1 MLEFIIGRAGSG
13 KTYYCLDEILELNRN
28 QQRVIM
34 ILPDQMTHS
43 VEMMLLERIK
53 SFSGIYLCGIRKFA
67 EQIISEQGGLQLPRI
82 NAVGRS
88 VLLKKVMNELPSEQI
103 KYYGRAA
110 KRRGF
115 TEKLTEVLQELRAY
129 KLTPEILVS
138 TAEKISD
145 DDLSNK
151 LRDFS
156 LFSTK
161 FSEAMENR
169 NTTYEDILDSI
180 PDRLQN
186 SEFLHDSEAF
196 IDGFVFFNP
205 QEKSIVK
212 EILKNARNVHVTLI
226 MDPEEEFS
234 YNTHV
239 PEGIF
244 YRSYVTFNWLKKT
257 AEELEID
264 TKTIKFFDY
273 QRSQK
278 RDLLYLE
285 RILRDPITEFY
296 KNDSDSIT
304 IFAGDDRYNE
314 IELVAGDILRL
325 CRDKGFRFKEISI
338 LVRDFSAYDDIIPHV
353 FDEAGISYF
362 YDKKSRLSLHPISAL
377 IKSSLSTIKT
387 WKFDSI
393 FSCLSTG
400 FFGIDE
406 KEINDLENY
415 ILAVSDGGNIKH
427 LIATGSLE
435 EKFIKPLS
443 TLQKNLQGRSIDRK
457 VKALYQFLTDLN
469 VDSTLEHWV
478 NDASKE
484 KSKNE
489 HKLAWAWTMELLDQL
504 IALDIDDI
512 SQRDFE
518 DMLTEGISTITY
530 STIPAK
536 EDEVS
541 IESFDLN
548 SAMNKRAVYVIG
560 FDDQNYPRKVYK
572 ETLLNDSDRM
582 ILNEN
587 GIEIN
592 PGTESQALNEDYL
605 IYRGLT
611 TPRERLV
618 LSYSKLSIESGAI
631 KPSLILNEIKRIFPK
646 IKPIDPMRLLLPKSY
661 ERLGVVFKQIK
672 DGRTVPEFWFDVY
685 NNALENDKDLEL
697 ILTGLTYRAD
707 MKNIPKNLAG
717 KIFTKEGKIVGSVTE
732 FEMFSQCPFKHFAK
746 YGLKLEPRKEY
757 EFKPIDLGTL
767 LHNVLKKYGEGLKN
781 RSEKWKDQDE
791 QSILEEV
798 SRIIDEI
805 TPTILQGKYQLERI
819 KRIAMKNVQRLI
831 EFDKVS
837 PFEPTLYEE
846 EFSLE
851 KDDITIEGKI
861 DRVDFSNDGKY
872 FLVLDYKTGDTDLE
886 DRRIYWG
893 LQLQLLTYVLAII
906 NAFEDKN
913 NVAGAVYCI
922 LRMSNI
928 QSYDQEPTDND
939 LAENVKA
946 KGKMHGWL
954 LESEKNDSLVQSKMI
969 MISKKSDKK
978 KTIRSSQEFK
988 DWLEHVEKTLEDI
1001 GKRIISGE
1009 IQPSPYK
1016 IGDEEACTYCEYRD
1030 ICGFDTNIPG
1040 YKYRDFSES
1049 DDLHDDENSTD

>member
-13 KTYYCLDEILELNRN
+13 KTHYCLDKIFELNR
-28 QQRVIM
+28 QQKRVIM

-53 SFSGIYLCGIRKFA
+53 SFSGIYLCGMRKFA
-67 EQIISEQGGLQLPRI
+67 EQIINEQGGSQLPRI
-82 NAVGRS
+82 NAVGRN
-88 VLLKKVMNELPSEQI
+88 VLLKKVMNELPSDQI

-115 TEKLTEVLQELRAY
+115 TEKLTEVLQELRSY
-129 KLTPEILVS
+129 KLTPEILLS
-138 TAEKISD
+138 TAERISD

-156 LFSTK
+156 LFAAK
-161 FSEAMENR
+161 FSEAMENK

-186 SEFLHDSEAF
+186 SNFLHDSEVF
-196 IDGFVFFNP
+196 IDGFIFFNP

-212 EILKNARNVHVTLI
+212 EILKNARNVHMTLI

-239 PEGIF
+239 TEGIF
-244 YRSYVTFNWLKKT
+244 YRSYMTYNWLKQS
-257 AEELEID
+257 ADELEID
-264 TKTIKFFDY
+264 TKTTKFFDY

-285 RILRDPITEFY
+285 KVLRNPVLRNY
-296 KNDSDSIT
+296 SNDSDSIT
-304 IFAGDDRYNE
+304 VLTGDDRYNE
-314 IELVAGDILRL
+314 IEMVAGDILRL
-325 CRDKGFRFKEISI
+325 CRDEGYRFKEISI
-338 LVRDFSAYDDIIPHV
+338 LLRDFSAYDDVIPHV
-353 FDEAGISYF
+353 FDDAGIAYF
-362 YDKKSRLSLHPISAL
+362 YDKKSRLSLHPIATL

-387 WKFDSI
+387 WKFDQI

-406 KEINDLENY
+406 REINDLENY

-427 LIATGSLE
+427 LITTGSFG

-443 TLQKNLQGRSIDRK
+443 TLQKNLQGRRIDQK
-457 VKALYQFLTDLN
+457 VKALYQFLCDLK
-469 VDSTLEHWV
+469 VDSTLERWV
-478 NDASKE
+478 NDTSEE

-489 HKLAWAWTMELLDQL
+489 HKLAWAWMMELFDQL
-504 IALDIDDI
+504 IALDIDNI

-536 EDEVS
+536 EDEIS

-548 SAMNKRAVYVIG
+548 SAMNKRAVYVVG
-560 FDDQNYPRKVYK
+560 FDEQNYPRKVYK
-572 ETLLNDSDRM
+572 ETLLTDADRM
-582 ILNEN
+582 ILNEE

-592 PGTESQALNEDYL
+592 LGTEVQALNEDYL

-618 LSYSKLSIESGAI
+618 LSYSKLSLESGAI

-707 MKNIPKNLAG
+707 MKNIPTNLA
-717 KIFTKEGKIVGSVTE
+717 KKLFTRQGKIVGSVTE
-732 FEMFSQCPFKHFAK
+732 FEMFSQCPFKHFSK

-791 QSILEEV
+791 QSIFEEV

-831 EFDKVS
+831 EFDKIS
-837 PFEPTLYEE
+837 PFDPTLYEE

-851 KDDITIEGKI
+851 KDCIRIEGKI

-886 DRRIYWG
+886 DRRIEQG

-906 NAFEDKN
+906 NAFEDEK

-928 QSYDQEPTDND
+928 KSYDQMPDEDK
-939 LAENVKA
+939 LAENIKA
-946 KGKMHGWL
+946 KGKMHGWI
-954 LESEKNDSLVQSKMI
+954 LEGALTKSLMESKMI
-969 MISKKSDKK
+969 MKSTQSDKK
-978 KTIRSSQEFK
+978 KTIRSSLEFTK
-988 DWLEHVEKTLEDI
+988 SLEHMEKTLETI
-1001 GKRIISGE
+1001 GESIISGK
-1009 IQPSPYK
+1009 IQPNPYK
-1016 IGDEEACTYCEYRD
+1016 IGNEEACTYCEYRD
-1030 ICGFDTNIPG
+1030 ICRFDTNIPG
-1040 YKYRDFSES
+1040 YKYHDLSES
-1049 DDLHDDENSTD
+1049 DDLHDGENFND

>member
-13 KTYYCLDEILELNRN
+13 KTHYCLDKILELNRN
-28 QQRVIM
+28 QQQVIM
-34 ILPDQMTHS
+34 ILPDQTTHS
-43 VEMMLLERIK
+43 VEMRLLERIK
-53 SFSGIYLCGIRKFA
+53 SFSGIYLCGMRKFA
-67 EQIISEQGGLQLPRI
+67 EHIISEQGGMQLPRI
-82 NAVGRS
+82 NSVGRN
-88 VLLKKVMNELPSEQI
+88 VLLKKIMNELPSEEI

-115 TEKLTEVLQELRAY
+115 TEKLTEILQELRAY
-129 KLTPEILVS
+129 KLTPEILLS
-138 TAEKISD
+138 TAERLSD

-156 LFSTK
+156 LFATK
-161 FSEAMENR
+161 FSNAMENK
-169 NTTYEDILDSI
+169 NTTYEDILDFI
-180 PDRLQN
+180 PDRLKSSEFVQN
-186 SEFLHDSEAF
+186 SEVF
-196 IDGFVFFNP
+196 IDGFIFFNP

-234 YNTHV
+234 YNNHV

-244 YRSYVTFNWLKKT
+244 YRSYMTFNWLKQS
-257 AEELEID
+257 ADELEID
-264 TKTIKFFDY
+264 TQTTRLLDY
-273 QRSQK
+273 QRSKK
-278 RDLLYLE
+278 RDLLHLE
-285 RILRDPITEFY
+285 KVLRDPITGKY
-296 KNDSDSIT
+296 LNDADSIT
-304 IFAGDDRYNE
+304 VLAGDDRYSE
-314 IELVAGDILRL
+314 IEMVAGDILRL
-325 CRDKGFRFKEISI
+325 CREKNCRFKEISI
-338 LVRDFSAYDDIIPHV
+338 LLRDFNAYEEIIPHV
-353 FDEAGISYF
+353 FDDAGISYF
-362 YDKKSRLSLHPISAL
+362 YDIKSRLSMHPISTL
-377 IKSSLSTIKT
+377 IRSSLSTIKT
-387 WKFDSI
+387 WKFDQV

-400 FFGIDE
+400 FFDIEE
-406 KEINDLENY
+406 KEINELENY
-415 ILAVSDGGNIKH
+415 ILAVSDGGNIKP
-427 LIATGSLE
+427 LISAGPFE

-443 TLQKNLQGRSIDRK
+443 TFQKNLQGRSIAQK
-457 VKALYQFLTDLN
+457 VKALYEFLCDLK

-478 NDASKE
+478 NDASEE

-489 HKLAWAWTMELLDQL
+489 HKLAWAWMMELFDQL
-504 IALDIDDI
+504 TALDIDDI

-530 STIPAK
+530 STIPTK
-536 EDEVS
+536 EDEIS

-560 FDDQNYPRKVYK
+560 FDDQNYPRKSYK
-572 ETLLNDSDRM
+572 ETLLTDADRM
-582 ILNEN
+582 ILNEE

-592 PGTESQALNEDYL
+592 LGTEVQALNEDFL

-611 TPRERLV
+611 TPRERLI
-618 LSYSKLSIESGAI
+618 LSYSKSTVEAGTV
-631 KPSLILNEIKRIFPK
+631 KPSLILNEIKRKFPK
-646 IKPIDPMRLLLPKSY
+646 IKPIDPMRLLLPKSF

-697 ILTGLTYRAD
+697 ILSGLTYRAD
-707 MKNIPKNLAG
+707 MENIPTNLA
-717 KIFTKEGKIVGSVTE
+717 KKLFTKQGKIVGSVTE
-732 FEMFSQCPFKHFAK
+732 FEMFSQCPFKHFSK

-781 RSEKWKDQDE
+781 RSEKWREQNE
-791 QSILEEV
+791 QSILEDV

-805 TPTILQGKYQLERI
+805 TPKILQGTYQLERI
-819 KRIAMKNVQRLI
+819 KRISMKNIQRLI
-831 EFDKVS
+831 EFDKIS

-846 EFSLE
+846 EFSLQ
-851 KDDITIEGKI
+851 KDDITIEGKV
-861 DRVDFSNDGKY
+861 DRVDVSNDGNY
-872 FLVLDYKTGDTDLE
+872 FLILDYKTGENDLE

-906 NAFEDKN
+906 NTFNKEK
-913 NVAGAVYCI
+913 NVAGAIYCM

-939 LAENVKA
+939 LAENIKA

-954 LESEKNDSLVQSKMI
+954 LESEKNDPLIQSKMI
-969 MISKKSDKK
+969 KISSRSDKK
-978 KTIRSSQEFK
+978 KTIRSPQEFSESLK
-988 DWLEHVEKTLEDI
+988 HVEKTLEDI
-1001 GKRIISGE
+1001 GKSIIAGE

-1016 IGDEEACTYCEYRD
+1016 IGTEEACTYCEYHD
-1030 ICGFDTNIPG
+1030 ICRFDPNIPG
-1040 YKYRDFSES
+1040 YKYRDFSEAS
-1049 DDLHDDENSTD
+1049 DLHDEDNFTD